1 MALLLDTL
9 GMGQADVLGYSQGG
23 AVAQQFARAHPG
35 RVRRLVLACTYAH
48 NALSP
53 RERLEG
59 WLTPWLLRALGPGRL
74 AALVGRAGGGAP
86 LSPEQIA
93 VLRRLLAANDRRRA
107 VAAYRA
113 LLAFDSRGWLGEI
126 AAPTLVVCGAAD
138 TAVPRWHAELL
149 ARGIRGAE
157 LRVVPGAGHFLIWT
171 HPDRL
176 VEHVEEWLA
185 RGAAQQGAATSRGGR

>member
-1 MALLLDTL
+1 
-9 GMGQADVLGYSQGG
+9 
-23 AVAQQFARAHPG
+23 
-35 RVRRLVLACTYAH
+35 
-48 NALSP
+48 
-53 RERLEG
+53 
-59 WLTPWLLRALGPGRL
+59 
-74 AALVGRAGGGAP
+74 VGRAGGGAP
-86 LSPEQIA
+86 LSREQVA
-93 VLRRLLAANDRRRA
+93 ALRRLLAANDRRGG

-149 ARGIRGAE
+149 ARAIRGAE

-185 RGAAQQGAATSRGGR
+185 RATAQ